1 MRFSFRSKQTY
12 ELWHG
17 GLPPCQSRRSAH
29 RKLGSEA
36 FVPHTIGKCPVPARS
51 NLPSQRRTEMHGSMA
66 ALMRA
71 SAARLQ
77 I

>member
-12 ELWHG
+12 ELWLRG
-17 GLPPCQSRRSAH
+17 GPPSADTPAAH
-29 RKLGSEA
+29 HKKRWAPVGA
-36 FVPHTIGKCPVPARS
+36 HTIGKCPVPARS